1 MDEKSIKTELERNG
15 VNPSLSKNVVSLA
28 KAGQKNKEKINYKA
42 GALAICKL
50 AGEKVRAEHSNKMRR
65 VKDNKNG

>member
-1 MDEKSIKTELERNG
+1 MDDNSKRDRPKIKQHTSGGGHQLIDLTPN
-15 VNPSLSKNVVSLA
+15 KI
-28 KAGQKNKEKINYKA
+28 KEKINYKA

-65 VKDNKNG
+65 VRDNKNG